1 MQAEGVKLALY
12 AYIQQHKVKRRG
24 PFARFLWTSPP
35 LLFFFLS
42 GLTLTHSLHTST
54 KRGRQ
59 QRPDPSAGFSAA
71 RPNHRSRSQPAKAIR
86 SLSTST
92 RQQFIMAG
100 NKACI
105 NNGSKSNWRHKH
117 HLAAATS
124 TKDTSTLHSQ
134 ANHPTKTQNAT
145 PKCTANRNE
154 SRPIALPRCKIQS
167 RTHSQQPS
175 TQPHA
180 PQMHKVSQEMGR
192 GPAHMHHATGSR
204 F

>member
-24 PFARFLWTSPP
+24 PFARFLWTSHP
-35 LLFFFLS
+35 LLFFFEWSHPL
-42 GLTLTHSLHTST
+42 LAHHYTST

-92 RQQFIMAG
+92 RQQFIMPG

-105 NNGSKSNWRHKH
+105 NNGSKSNWYHEH
-117 HLAAATS
+117 HLAGEGYQHF
-124 TKDTSTLHSQ
+124 HSQ
-134 ANHPTKTQNAT
+134 V
-145 PKCTANRNE
+145 
-154 SRPIALPRCKIQS
+154 QS
-167 RTHSQQPS
+167 TNQWGCS
-175 TQPHA
+175 A
-180 PQMHKVSQEMGR
+180 DLKAG
-192 GPAHMHHATGSR
+192 
-204 F
+204 